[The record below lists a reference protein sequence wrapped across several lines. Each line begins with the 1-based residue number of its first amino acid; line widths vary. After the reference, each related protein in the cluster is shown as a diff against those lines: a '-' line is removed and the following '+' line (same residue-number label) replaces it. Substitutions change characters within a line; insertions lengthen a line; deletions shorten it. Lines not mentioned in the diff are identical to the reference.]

1 MSQAWQ
7 HLPERGSSGALALIH
22 WIGTRVG
29 RGGARGLLYPIAL
42 YFLLTARAQ
51 RRASRRYLRRVLGR
65 DPGWISTFRH
75 IHCFACT
82 ILDRVF
88 LLAGQFQRFD
98 IHVHNGSLILDQVA
112 SGRGCLLLSAHLGS
126 FEVLRAIG
134 ITGRQLPVKVLMNVD
149 HNSGMTRFIN
159 ALNPSMA
166 QSIIPLH
173 GAGTLLAVKE
183 SLDQGCLIGVLA
195 DRVVRDDRAVTC
207 DFLGDRAAFP
217 AGPLSLAAAL
227 GCRVIL
233 AFGLYRGG
241 NRYDVHFEVFS
252 EGIPAAARRGTEAL
266 VPHVQCY
273 ADRLARHAA
282 LAPYNWFNFFDFWG
296 DDDRDRRAA

>member
-22 WIGTRVG
+22 WIGTRLS
-29 RGGARGLLYPIAL
+29 RGAARVLLYPIVI
-42 YFLLTARAQ
+42 YFGLTAGAQ
-51 RRASRRYLRRVLGR
+51 RRASRRYLRRVLER
-65 DPGWISTFRH
+65 KPSAADILRH

-88 LLAGQFQRFD
+88 LLGGEFERFD
-98 IHVHNGSLILDQVA
+98 IRVHNGRLILDQVA
-112 SGRGCLLLSAHLGS
+112 SGQGCLLLSAHLGS
-126 FEVLRAIG
+126 FEILRAIG
-134 ITGRQLPVKVLMNVD
+134 ITGRQLPVKVLMNID
-149 HNSGMTRFIN
+149 HNSTMTRFLN
-159 ALNPSMA
+159 ALNPRMA
-166 QSIIPLH
+166 ETIIPIH

-183 SLDQGCLIGVLA
+183 SLDQGCLVGILG
-195 DRVVRDDRAVTC
+195 DRVVRDDRAVRC
-207 DFLGDRAAFP
+207 DFLGAPAAFP

-241 NRYDVHFEVFS
+241 NRYDVHFEVLS
-252 EGIPAAARRGTEAL
+252 DAIPAPARRSPAAL
-266 VPHVQCY
+266 ASLVQGY
-273 ADRLARHAA
+273 ADRLASYAR

-296 DDDRDRRAA
+296 EDGRDCRSV